1 MKPAGARA
9 AAGLATGLLFGLG
22 LSISG
27 MVNPEKVLAFLDLSG
42 PWDPSLSLVMLAAFL
57 VTWAGYRVVLR
68 NKPLLDERFHLPV
81 VTQVDGRLLIGAMLF
96 GAGWGLAGYCPGP
109 AVAALA
115 SGAEEPVF
123 FLAALIAGGF
133 AASGWTARGR
143 PSHSH

>member
-1 MKPAGARA
+1 MKPAAARTV
-9 AAGLATGLLFGLG
+9 AGLATGLLFGLG

-42 PWDPSLSLVMLAAFL
+42 PWDPSLALVMLAAFL
-57 VTWAGYRVVLR
+57 VTWAGYRVVLQK
-68 NKPLLDERFHLPV
+68 KPLLDDHLHLPGRS
-81 VTQVDGRLLIGAMLF
+81 TIDGRLLTGAVLF

-123 FLAALIAGGF
+123 FLAALVAGSV
-133 AASGWTARGR
+133 AAGNWA
-143 PSHSH
+143 

>member
-1 MKPAGARA
+1 MKPAAARTV
-9 AAGLATGLLFGLG
+9 AGLATGLLFGLG

-57 VTWAGYRVVLR
+57 VTWAGYQVVLR
-68 NKPLLDERFHLPV
+68 KKPLLDDQLHLPGRS
-81 VTQVDGRLLIGAMLF
+81 TIDSRLLTGAVLF

-123 FLAALIAGGF
+123 FLAALVAGSV
-133 AASGWTARGR
+133 AAGNWA
-143 PSHSH
+143 